1 MHKLSIVHGD
11 LKPVNVL
18 VTDSGTAKLC
28 DFGHSRYIDGSNH
41 NNQLA
46 TSDASSNF
54 QATTRYMCPEFFR
67 SKRAKPTVFSDMW
80 AFGCLAL
87 EILSQLQPYHT
98 IRCEFDIPSAI
109 RIGVTP
115 SVKPEYPNAAGCL
128 NDVLWGVVELCWSID
143 PALRPSS
150 NVMLESIHNLMEE
163 GKINPFAAT
172 PEHSGLSMDDE
183 LILLPSMKDFANE
196 SSNLRRELVLGGKS
210 VDIWAYYD
218 HRDQHHATSG
228 GRVAQYVVKVPCVGY
243 ESRSANHLF
252 DNALRQVIK
261 ERHSL
266 RHINLVK
273 ILGIDSG
280 CGRHLGV
287 VLEYCSQGSFVLYKN
302 KMQQDEELYR
312 KYMVHILSGL
322 QYLHTQI
329 SPISHG
335 DLTPS
340 NILVDAGGNLKLTSI
355 SLTRISL
362 SLPSEEQGIL
372 FEGGINSARYMS
384 PELLRDE
391 ACPTPQSDMWAFGNV
406 AFWIHSGLIPY
417 PEHKYEIAVIAQLNQ
432 GTPPN
437 GSSQLE
443 KLETLG
449 GISIPE
455 DILWLTNGTWA
466 SIMRCWNTD
475 VRNRLTATQFL
486 RELKIQSNMSEIS
499 GAAARWGISGVTDLT
514 GRIKRSETRSYGP
527 TLGWSQ
533 GIWRGAY
540 DGRGNRVTHITL
552 WCWRTTL
559 SQGFF
564 RSNIDT
570 SAGSSP
576 TVVDPSADR
585 SQSKLYN

>member
-1 MHKLSIVHGD
+1 
-11 LKPVNVL
+11 
-18 VTDSGTAKLC
+18 
-28 DFGHSRYIDGSNH
+28 
-41 NNQLA
+41 
-46 TSDASSNF
+46 
-54 QATTRYMCPEFFR
+54 
-67 SKRAKPTVFSDMW
+67 
-80 AFGCLAL
+80 
-87 EILSQLQPYHT
+87 
-98 IRCEFDIPSAI
+98 
-109 RIGVTP
+109 
-115 SVKPEYPNAAGCL
+115 
-128 NDVLWGVVELCWSID
+128 
-143 PALRPSS
+143 
-150 NVMLESIHNLMEE
+150 
-163 GKINPFAAT
+163 
-172 PEHSGLSMDDE
+172 
-183 LILLPSMKDFANE
+183 
-196 SSNLRRELVLGGKS
+196 
-210 VDIWAYYD
+210 
-218 HRDQHHATSG
+218 
-228 GRVAQYVVKVPCVGY
+228 
-243 ESRSANHLF
+243 
-252 DNALRQVIK
+252 
-261 ERHSL
+261 
-266 RHINLVK
+266 
-273 ILGIDSG
+273 
-280 CGRHLGV
+280 
-287 VLEYCSQGSFVLYKN
+287 
-302 KMQQDEELYR
+302 MQQDEELYR

-322 QYLHTQI
+322 QYLHTLI

-362 SLPSEEQGIL
+362 SLPSEEQGVL

-384 PELLRDE
+384 PELLQDE

-406 AFWIHSGLIPY
+406 AFWIHSGLVPY

-455 DILWLTNGTWA
+455 DILWRTNGTWA

-486 RELKIQSNMSEIS
+486 RELKIQSNISEIS
-499 GAAARWGISGVTDLT
+499 GATARWGISGVTDLT

-533 GIWRGAY
+533 GVWRGAY

-564 RSNIDT
+564 RSNIDVT
-570 SAGSSP
+570 VKGAQLMPTDSSTIAARQARIDQQFKEFSVLPGIVLEFCSNGTLQEYYSRKFNDLDDEDKKSLLRDIGNGVHYLHHSVSQGIVVHGNLSMDTVLVDDRGTLRLSNFEFACQYQRTDNILEAPVILAPPIAPAPSRWHAPEFFGGPKDSWPNPTQFTDMWAVGCLVVAAWTNKLPFAEFDSPGALFEIINGSEPYLRSDCNP
-576 TVVDPSADR
+576 QIWDIATHLWAIPHYDR
-585 SQSKLYN
+585 ISTTRFIELVAAL